1 MQCAGRLRRVELA
14 LAGSTF
20 SAAVRH
26 WSTRCLVNR
35 SSRERQFRILQNDEY
50 VGRHAR
56 ALNQRLPN
64 VNDKFL
70 LSYVQLTMLSVDG
83 TNHTIGCQC
92 SMSLE
97 LRVDRNPDSQTTTH
111 TNMFCPSFE
120 ARNMQ
125 CMPPRSLSSRDSRN
139 PVQTPEDQGSCP
151 LVRCAQPRL

>member
-70 LSYVQLTMLSVDG
+70 LSYVQLTTMLSVDG
-83 TNHTIGCQC
+83 TNHTIGC

-97 LRVDRNPDSQTTTH
+97 LRVDRNPASRTTTH
-111 TNMFCPSFE
+111 TNMFRPSFE
-120 ARNMQ
+120 DRNMQ
-125 CMPPRSLSSRDSRN
+125 CMPPRSLSSRGSRK
-139 PVQTPEDQGSCP
+139 PVQTPEDQGACSI
-151 LVRCAQPRL
+151 VRYAQPRL